1 MGGSPTSSV
10 KRAAKADRDIAT
22 SVARLATVQ
31 ARAGSRWISVI
42 ARPSCRSRSAPSH
55 PVCAAGSCSIQA
67 RMAWITRTSA
77 RPGDDRLAPRPQLLD
92 FGRHEAQRA
101 LDPLRL
107 GRIRRLDADHPRQD
121 ADEVTRG
128 WVVEADG
135 AADETR
141 RRAAAAVLD
150 DLVPLAELLAGDI
163 EEPRAGHAGLTRQP
177 VSLPMGHQSE
187 VARLQRAG
195 LDSVDLEPA
204 PTRRHHV
211 EHQRV
216 RHCRQRQGPRRGE
229 VAAAVKGAAHPQDVE
244 RFPEGVHRR
253 PWFAHARESR
263 RREPL
268 RPEILDEWS

>member
-31 ARAGSRWISVI
+31 ARRLAVDQRD
-42 ARPSCRSRSAPSH
+42 SAPELPIPERAEPSRLRGGILLDPSPDGLDH
-55 PVCAAGSCSIQA
+55 EDVGEA
-67 RMAWITRTSA
+67 
-77 RPGDDRLAPRPQLLD
+77 GDDRLAPRPQLLD

-128 WVVEADG
+128 RVVEADG

-195 LDSVDLEPA
+195 LGSVDLEPA
-204 PTRRHHV
+204 PT
-211 EHQRV
+211 
-216 RHCRQRQGPRRGE
+216 
-229 VAAAVKGAAHPQDVE
+229 
-244 RFPEGVHRR
+244 
-253 PWFAHARESR
+253 
-263 RREPL
+263 
-268 RPEILDEWS
+268 